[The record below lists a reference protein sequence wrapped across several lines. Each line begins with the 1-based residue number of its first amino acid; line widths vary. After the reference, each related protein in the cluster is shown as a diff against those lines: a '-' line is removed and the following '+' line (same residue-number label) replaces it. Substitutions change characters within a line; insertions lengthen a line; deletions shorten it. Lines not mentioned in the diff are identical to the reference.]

1 MRSISSALSSVP
13 GSERK
18 ANLLLLGH
26 VRDIRTEAKNLHKTV
41 CLLIQTLKDENIAGA
56 EMETEVKRELQVG
69 RQIIS
74 EHEAQIRE
82 HFASI
87 RSIMEKYPEL
97 YDRDGDMVTSIQDNW
112 DRMISGWSELSIEQP
127 LHEKELLR
135 QLDDIENNLFELMVT
150 AEKLTFPERL
160 NEKLDEMR
168 IGQPLDFV
176 AEFSDEFPAREYQ
189 LGALQYLR
197 EHSGLV
203 MGVVD
208 VEHGLIYRASSHAW
222 RRLISPVFI
231 NGCVVLGALM
241 IVLLHALHVFPGVNL
256 VESLLKSYA
265 AVMIGGLAHTLVE
278 ALKQYRTRGE
288 HTFIALGDWVM
299 WVHIKEVSILI
310 AVLLLWVGFLGIA
323 FSGQGGDWQA
333 AFFVGYSIDSV
344 IDLFLLRFTGEASK
358 RLEAVRTQQPQQ
370 PSSPRH

>member
-26 VRDIRTEAKNLHKTV
+26 VRDIRTEAQNLHKTV
-41 CLLIQTLKDENIAGA
+41 CLLTKTLKDENIADA
-56 EMETEVKRELQVG
+56 EMETGVKHELQVG

-74 EHEAQIRE
+74 AHEAQIRE

-87 RSIMEKYPEL
+87 RSILERYPEL
-97 YDRDGDMVTSIQDNW
+97 YDRDGDMITSIQDNW
-112 DRMISGWSELSIEQP
+112 DRMISGWSELSVEQP

-135 QLDDIENNLFELMVT
+135 QLDDIEKNLFELMVS
-150 AEKLTFPERL
+150 AEKLTFPDRL
-160 NEKLDEMR
+160 NEKLEEMR

-189 LGALQYLR
+189 LRALQYLR

-208 VEHGLIYRASSHAW
+208 VEHGLIYRASSHFW

-231 NGCVVLGALM
+231 TGCAVVGALM
-241 IVLLHALHVFPGVNL
+241 VVLLHVLNVFPDVGLDNL
-256 VESLLKSYA
+256 LRDYVA
-265 AVMIGGLAHTLVE
+265 IIIGGLAHTLVD

-288 HTFIALGDWVM
+288 HTFIALGDLVM
-299 WVHIKEVSILI
+299 WAHIKEVPILI
-310 AVLLLWVGFLGIA
+310 SVLLLWVGFLGIA
-323 FSGQGGDWQA
+323 FSGQGKDWQA

-370 PSSPRH
+370 TSSPRH